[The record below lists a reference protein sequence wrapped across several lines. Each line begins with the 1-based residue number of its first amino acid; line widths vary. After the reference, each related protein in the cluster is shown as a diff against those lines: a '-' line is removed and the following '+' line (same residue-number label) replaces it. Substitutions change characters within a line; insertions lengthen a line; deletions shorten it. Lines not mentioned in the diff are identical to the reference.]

1 MVRRILAIP
10 FVILFYI
17 CLMLFVFSMFIC
29 GLLLLPSLILL
40 LLSTMFVGWIN
51 DKDYL
56 KEFLLGDETHDE
68 D

>member
-17 CLMLFVFSMFIC
+17 CLMFFVITMFVC

-40 LLSTMFVGWIN
+40 LLILVIIGWIN

-56 KEFLLGDETHDE
+56 KEFCLGDDTHDE
-68 D
+68 E